1 MQACF
6 EATLYNTTEAEASLL
21 LACGLLWEKDGVDV
35 WENTTLGDGDSAHEL
50 VELFVVSDGE
60 LQVSRGDSGLLVVSG
75 GVSGELEDLGGEV
88 LKDGGEVH
96 WGTCTDS
103 GTDGCLLDVSVDTSN
118 WELESSSRR
127 SRLGR
132 RFGCFGFTSARHD
145 ED

>member
-1 MQACF
+1 M
-6 EATLYNTTEAEASLL
+6 
-21 LACGLLWEKDGVDV
+21 DV

-88 LKDGGEVH
+88 LKDGREVH

-132 RFGCFGFTSARHD
+132 RLGCFGFTSARHD
-145 ED
+145 EDGL